1 MKEILDVLKKIEEQN
16 RDLLKKIQLLQHDNR
31 CMKKTIGVVYQKVN
45 KLDSLCNDTN
55 LDSHIKDVINSIK
68 VEE

>member
-16 RDLLKKIQLLQHDNR
+16 RELLKKIQLLQHDNR
-31 CMKKTIGVVYQKVN
+31 CMKKTIGEVYQKVN

-55 LDSHIKDVINSIK
+55 LDSHIKDVIKSIK